1 MAELTITAKNFE
13 ETVLKNEKTVLLD
26 FWATWCGPCQ
36 MIAPV
41 VAQIAEELGFS
52 SPQYFS
58 RKFTEIVGVP
68 PSKFVQSQI

>member
-1 MAELTITAKNFE
+1 MGINEMITYRRIKQAK
-13 ETVLKNEKTVLLD
+13 VLLVE
-26 FWATWCGPCQ
+26 Q
-36 MIAPV
+36 RSS
-41 VAQIAEELGFS
+41 VAQIAEALGFS